1 MKIVAFVPIKFY
13 SQRLSNKNFL
23 LLDNKPLCSHIFDTL
38 NKVDRIDEI
47 YVYCSNSKIINN
59 IPNNVNFLQ
68 RSNQLDSNET
78 LGIELYQDF
87 CSTVDADIYILAH
100 ATSPFISVNSINKG
114 IDSILIDNYN
124 SSLSVK
130 QVNNFVWYQG
140 KPLNYSINH
149 IPRTQTIEP
158 IYIETS
164 GFYIFKQE
172 VITKLNTRIGDNPYL
187 VIVDNKEGTD
197 IDTEE
202 DFVTAQYMIG

>member
-23 LLDNKPLCSHIFDTL
+23 LLDNKPLCKYIFDTL

-47 YVYCSNSKIINN
+47 YVYCSNSKIMNC
-59 IPNNVNFLQ
+59 IPNNIKLLT
-68 RSNQLDSNET
+68 RSSILDSNDT

-87 CSTVDADIYILAH
+87 CSRVSADIYILAH
-100 ATSPFISVNSINKG
+100 ATSPFISYQSINKG
-114 IDSILIDNYN
+114 LDSILIDNYD

-158 IYIETS
+158 IYLETS

-172 VITKLNTRIGDNPYL
+172 ILTKLHTRIGDKPYL
-187 VIVDNKEGTD
+187 VTVNNKEGID

-202 DFVTAQYMIG
+202 DFVIAQQMIE

>member
-13 SQRLSNKNFL
+13 SQRLENKNFL
-23 LLDNKPLCSHIFDTL
+23 LLDNKPKCSHIFDTL
-38 NKVDRIDEI
+38 NKVERIDEI
-47 YVYCSNSKIINN
+47 YVYCSNSKIMNC
-59 IPNNVNFLQ
+59 IPNNIKLLT
-68 RSNQLDSNET
+68 RSSTLDSNNT

-87 CSTVDADIYILAH
+87 CSRVSADIYILAH
-100 ATSPFISVNSINKG
+100 ATSPFISYQSINKG
-114 IDSILIDNYN
+114 LDSILIDNYD

-130 QVNNFVWYQG
+130 QVNNFVWYQA

-158 IYIETS
+158 IYLETS

-172 VITKLNTRIGDNPYL
+172 VINKLYTRIGDNPYL
-187 VIVDNKEGTD
+187 VIVDNKEGID

-202 DFVTAQYMIG
+202 DFVIAQHMI

>member
-13 SQRLSNKNFL
+13 SQRLENKNFL

-38 NKVDRIDEI
+38 NKVERIDEI
-47 YVYCSNSKIINN
+47 YVYCSNSKIMNC
-59 IPNNVNFLQ
+59 IPNNIKLLT
-68 RSNQLDSNET
+68 RSSTLDSNNT

-87 CSTVDADIYILAH
+87 CSRVSADIYILAH
-100 ATSPFISVNSINKG
+100 ATSPFISYQSINKG
-114 IDSILIDNYN
+114 LDSILIDNYD

-130 QVNNFVWYQG
+130 QVNNFVWYQA

-158 IYIETS
+158 IYLETS

-172 VITKLNTRIGDNPYL
+172 VINKLYTRIGDNPYL
-187 VIVDNKEGTD
+187 VIVDNKEGID

-202 DFVTAQYMIG
+202 DFVIAQHMI